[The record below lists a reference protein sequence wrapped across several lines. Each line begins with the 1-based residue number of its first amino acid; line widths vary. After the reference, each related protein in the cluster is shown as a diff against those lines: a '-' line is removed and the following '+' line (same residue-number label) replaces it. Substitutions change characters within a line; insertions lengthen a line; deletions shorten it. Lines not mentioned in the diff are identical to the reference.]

1 MKRKFDGKELGF
13 ATKMM
18 KSMGIISE
26 KVEAEE
32 VIIRTKDKEIV
43 ISNPEITAIEM
54 KGEKSYQIVGPSE
67 ERPREKFSKDDIK
80 MVIDQTGS
88 SEEDVKKALE
98 ETGDIAEAIMKLK
111 A

>member
-1 MKRKFDGKELGF
+1 MFGAMGAKQME
-13 ATKMM
+13 KMM
-18 KSMGIISE
+18 KSMGIKTDKID
-26 KVEAEE
+26 AEE
-32 VIIRTKDKEIV
+32 VIIRTKDKDIV

-54 KGEKSYQIVGPSE
+54 KGEKSYQVVGPSE

-80 MVIDQTGS
+80 MVMDQTGCN
-88 SEEDVKKALE
+88 EEDAKKALE